1 MNNFK
6 REEEITLEDGSKYV
20 IVDSFELNKKNY
32 LYLISSDDEVS
43 TAIVEV
49 KDGILN
55 EIENSEEL
63 KIVFEELVRRN
74 QEEINKYIEEAN
86 NN

>member
-1 MNNFK
+1 MDNFK